1 MTYWHHFVASPA
13 SLSIARERERALT
26 YTMINEYRNFS
37 SNRLLKAN
45 QNLPVFSSRALLSW
59 LKVSI
64 YLIETKVQKLAG
76 CMNKFM
82 RFPSVS
88 CLKAYIFTKKDS
100 YRSRIL
106 LWKKLS
112 FLMVRIRAKRCN
124 LDKRCNSGNSK
135 FCTSKA
141 SSPTTNKFIFIVS
154 FDRLSSKEIRY
165 SSWLTRES
173 FIIHPF
179 VPNNVI

>member
-1 MTYWHHFVASPA
+1 MTYWHHFVASLA

-154 FDRLSSKEIRY
+154 YRLIVCHRKKYDTPPIDEREFHY
-165 SSWLTRES
+165 SSVRPE
-173 FIIHPF
+173 
-179 VPNNVI
+179 